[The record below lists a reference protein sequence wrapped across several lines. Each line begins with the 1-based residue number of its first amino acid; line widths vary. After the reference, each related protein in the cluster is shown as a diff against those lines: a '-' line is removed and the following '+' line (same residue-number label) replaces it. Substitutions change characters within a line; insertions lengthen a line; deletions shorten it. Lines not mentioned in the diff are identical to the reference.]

1 MPWWG
6 VLLRKSLGAALPGLQ
21 RVLDLSSC
29 RPASQPLSSSAWLYL
44 RHALPLLPPYHPSPR
59 LQAPAY
65 FTGSEVRM
73 RDPDQP
79 NMQFAVA
86 FKGASW
92 TDPDSVPLMV
102 MQASAGGGGIGCC
115 RLVAWGSR
123 SADRGWLLLRRW

>member
-1 MPWWG
+1 MSACLPVCLPSLLCCPW
-6 VLLRKSLGAALPGLQ
+6 LRLRQTLP
-21 RVLDLSSC
+21 
-29 RPASQPLSSSAWLYL
+29 A
-44 RHALPLLPPYHPSPR
+44 PLLPSLPP

-79 NMQFAVA
+79 AMQFAVA

-102 MQASAGGGGIGCC
+102 MQASAAAAAVALWGAIGLGVGVGVGFCKEKVWFT
-115 RLVAWGSR
+115 R
-123 SADRGWLLLRRW
+123 